1 MSETG
6 PGMCEGQR
14 SEEVLE
20 GIDASGSQGQAVLR
34 LTVKRQWK
42 VDLLRWDHADRM
54 PIDQRGNSGELPPRA
69 ESLRSTVQKIR
80 STGRRLRPS

>member
-1 MSETG
+1 MTLKRKTLRKTCGDLMSKTG
-6 PGMCEGQR
+6 PGMGEGQR

-54 PIDQRGNSGELPPRA
+54 PIDLCGNSGELHPELRA
-69 ESLRSTVQKIR
+69 
-80 STGRRLRPS
+80 